1 MGQRAINLSQQL
13 KLLKGGSSLG
23 ICHPCL
29 LTRPATIWRSSKMRN
44 LWFKGKTKPTSHYQG
59 YSMQWKY
66 QFGKSAAIGKL
77 LPLNALAELGHPE
90 ESEKKAIKDS

>member
-1 MGQRAINLSQQL
+1 
-13 KLLKGGSSLG
+13 
-23 ICHPCL
+23 
-29 LTRPATIWRSSKMRN
+29 MRN
-44 LWFKGKTKPTSHYQG
+44 LWFKGKTKPTPHYQG

-66 QFGKSAAIGKL
+66 QFGKSAAIGKR